1 MVNSKRRLE
10 DDSDNEEELKQEIIA
25 SSSQLNAG
33 SHSKVRL
40 NYSLIMLIVTRRE
53 LGRVLTDLSIS
64 IDYSERN

>member
-33 SHSKVRL
+33 SNSKVRFDH
-40 NYSLIMLIVTRRE
+40 SLITPIVARKE